1 MLKALLISSLLLSPF
16 TLADEVENAWHEL
29 AIVSQNAGYRIHMM
43 GVDTELPKAEDF
55 APQIAS
61 INKNLDLLVDKGILQ
76 KTQFELRPDIDL
88 QESVV
93 KAVEKIVR
101 KHEAKYGIYVIREM
115 MDIGA
120 RQYTIEYEENAPL
133 VLNVRMPKDF
143 LDELKVVLEKE
154 GFQK

>member
-1 MLKALLISSLLLSPF
+1 
-16 TLADEVENAWHEL
+16 
-29 AIVSQNAGYRIHMM
+29 
-43 GVDTELPKAEDF
+43 
-55 APQIAS
+55 
-61 INKNLDLLVDKGILQ
+61 
-76 KTQFELRPDIDL
+76 
-88 QESVV
+88 
-93 KAVEKIVR
+93 
-101 KHEAKYGIYVIREM
+101 M